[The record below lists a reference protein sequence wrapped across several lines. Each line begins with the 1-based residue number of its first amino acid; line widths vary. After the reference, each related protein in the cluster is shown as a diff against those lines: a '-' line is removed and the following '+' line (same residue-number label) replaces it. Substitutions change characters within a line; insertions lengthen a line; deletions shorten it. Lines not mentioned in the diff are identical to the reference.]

1 MTRDL
6 HREPL
11 VGRENELRRLHEAIH
26 KRESVLV
33 WGPPDAGKTALTKQV
48 ITELGNES
56 SRRIIYST
64 GASSPHEL
72 LRQLVRRLYDAGNS
86 HVCVKVHGDG
96 ADSSTVEGWLKRQS
110 SLRLRGILY
119 RAAQQGHYWFFFD
132 HFAPA
137 THVMAKMMKELIWRC
152 RTPVYLAARG
162 CAQEDIGYA
171 WSLYWTK
178 EHHIRLGPLTGG
190 AAHDLLEICIHRF
203 GLARLELEGFREEV
217 LRLSGHLPGSIVKMC
232 ELAAN
237 PRYHYGDQIKIKLV
251 RVDYLIRTNP
261 SDIQHSPNRPK

>member
-1 MTRDL
+1 MAMAQTQARWKVGSRDNSVCVCEESFIEQHNKATTGFSL
-6 HREPL
+6 TTS
-11 VGRENELRRLHEAIH
+11 RRL
-26 KRESVLV
+26 
-33 WGPPDAGKTALTKQV
+33 
-48 ITELGNES
+48 
-56 SRRIIYST
+56 RI
-64 GASSPHEL
+64 
-72 LRQLVRRLYDAGNS
+72 
-86 HVCVKVHGDG
+86 
-96 ADSSTVEGWLKRQS
+96 
-110 SLRLRGILY
+110 
-119 RAAQQGHYWFFFD
+119 
-132 HFAPA
+132 
-137 THVMAKMMKELIWRC
+137 
-152 RTPVYLAARG
+152 YLAARG

-251 RVDYLIRTNP
+251 HVDYLIRTSP
-261 SDIQHSPNRPK
+261 SDIQHSPNCPK